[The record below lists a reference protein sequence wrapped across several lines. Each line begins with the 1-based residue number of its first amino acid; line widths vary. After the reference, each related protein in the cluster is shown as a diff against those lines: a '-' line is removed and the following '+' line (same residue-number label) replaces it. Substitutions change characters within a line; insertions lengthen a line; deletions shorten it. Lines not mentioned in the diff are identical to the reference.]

1 MHYRQLGRTGII
13 ISEIGFGAWGIGG
26 GWGKCDD
33 RQAQQALQKALECGI
48 NFFDTALGYG
58 DGHSEQLIAK
68 AIAGKRDQV
77 VLATKI
83 PPKTYRWPVLP
94 DQPVTETFPTD
105 WVIECTERSLRN
117 LKVDCIDV
125 QQLHAWTPNYL
136 TQLDWYEG
144 FMRLKQQG
152 KIRSFGVSAND
163 WDPYGVVDLINS
175 GLIDTVQ
182 VIYNIFE
189 QRPVE
194 QLLPAALG
202 NNVGIIVRVPFE
214 EGLLTGKMGPDYQ
227 FEEGDW
233 RASWLTPERLEE
245 AYCRVQALQPFLN
258 EDRPDFATL
267 ALKFVLSHPA
277 VSTVIPGMRT
287 PAHVDANT
295 AASNGRLLTREEV
308 DALHDHAFIHGW
320 SYPWAQG

>member
-33 RQAQQALQKALECGI
+33 GQARHALHQALDLGI

-58 DGHSEQLIAK
+58 SGHSEQLIGE
-68 AIAGKRDQV
+68 AIQGQRDRV

-94 DQPVTETFPTD
+94 DEPVTKTFPTD
-105 WVIECTERSLRN
+105 WVIECTERSLKN
-117 LKVDCIDV
+117 LNVDCVDL

-144 FMRLKQQG
+144 LMRLKQQG
-152 KIRSFGVSAND
+152 KIRAFGVSAND
-163 WDPYGVVDLINS
+163 WDPFGPVNLINS
-175 GLIDTVQ
+175 GLIDSVQ

-189 QRPVE
+189 QRPAE

-202 NNVGIIVRVPFE
+202 NNVGVIVRVPFE
-214 EGLLTGKMGPDYQ
+214 EGLLTGKMGPDYI
-227 FEEGDW
+227 FEDGDW
-233 RASWLTPERLEE
+233 RASWLTADRLGE
-245 AYCRVQALQPFLN
+245 ALNRVQALEPFLN
-258 EDRPDFATL
+258 EDRPDFAAL
-267 ALKFVLSHPA
+267 ALKFALSHPA
-277 VSTVIPGMRT
+277 VSTVIPGMRS
-287 PAHVDANT
+287 PDHVAAN
-295 AASNGRLLTREEV
+295 ASASNGKLLTREEV
-308 DALHDHAFIHGW
+308 DALHQHIFIHGW
-320 SYPWAQG
+320 SYPWAQE

>member
-1 MHYRQLGRTGII
+1 MYYRQLGRTGII

-33 RQAQQALQKALECGI
+33 GQARQALRQALDLGI
-48 NFFDTALGYG
+48 TFFDTALGYG
-58 DGHSEQLIAK
+58 DGHSEQLIGE
-68 AIAGKRDQV
+68 AIAGQRERV
-77 VLATKI
+77 VIATKI

-94 DQPVTETFPTD
+94 HEPVTETFPTD
-105 WVIECTERSLRN
+105 WVIECTERSLKN
-117 LKVDCIDV
+117 LKVEYIDV

-136 TQLDWYEG
+136 SQLDWYEG
-144 FMRLKQQG
+144 LMRLKEQG
-152 KIRSFGVSAND
+152 KIRAFGISAND
-163 WDPYGVVDLINS
+163 WDPFGPVNLINS

-189 QRPVE
+189 QRPIE

-214 EGLLTGKMGPDYQ
+214 EGLLTGKMGPETTFD
-227 FEEGDW
+227 EDDW
-233 RASWLTPERLEE
+233 RASWLTPDRLAE
-245 AYCRVQALQPFLN
+245 AHSRVQALAPFLN

-287 PAHVDANT
+287 PAHVQAN
-295 AASNGRLLTREEV
+295 AGASNGKLLTREEV
-308 DALHDHAFIHGW
+308 EALHEHAFIHGW
-320 SYPWAQG
+320 SYPWAQE